1 MQTKTRSAMNEM
13 QIAAIERK
21 GWLGATDISK
31 LLSVSVSTVKNL
43 WTSGALVYKICSN
56 KQHTR
61 KSSVAMIRDYQKSMM
76 TTNPFKTWQR
86 N

>member
-21 GWLGATDISK
+21 VWLGATDVSR
-31 LLSVSVSTVKNL
+31 LLSVSISTVKNL
-43 WTSGALVYKICSN
+43 WASGALVDKVCAN

-61 KSSVAMIRDYQKSMM
+61 KSSVAMIRDYQKRMM
-76 TTNPFKTWQR
+76 TTNPFRTWQR

>member
-1 MQTKTRSAMNEM
+1 MNEM

-21 GWLGATDISK
+21 GWLGATDVSK

-43 WTSGALVYKICSN
+43 WKSGALSYRIAAN

-61 KSSVAMIRDYQKSMM
+61 KSSVTMIRDYQKRMM
-76 TTNPFKTWQR
+76 TTNPFRTWQR